1 MSLLIMKSKING
13 TINKSVKA
21 DIFLHC
27 KIPICVHPIEDVRKG
42 EKKKKI
48 RMNETKCFKPKTL

>member
-1 MSLLIMKSKING
+1 MSLLIMKSRING

-42 EKKKKI
+42 EKKKKL
-48 RMNETKCFKPKTL
+48 E

>member
-1 MSLLIMKSKING
+1 MSLLIMKSRING

-21 DIFLHC
+21 DNIFLHC

-42 EKKKKI
+42 EIKK
-48 RMNETKCFKPKTL
+48 N